1 MLFMR
6 NPNLFKQGMHNKC
19 FNKKEMLKWINYAIF
34 HALVSYLLCFYA
46 ITGSASRWNAPVMS
60 DGKPNGFW
68 VAGHVVYTSTVLI
81 SNWTLVH
88 QFHIHHL
95 PGFALI
101 CLMWFANFFFLALE
115 SSWFEPTL
123 FADVFRIFTPTFSQ
137 PITWLSLGMMMCQV
151 SIFEMISEQR
161 KFMRDERQREEFV
174 RKSLSKYDLN
184 EGGSRSAS

>member
-1 MLFMR
+1 MTSLPIIWYAIFDFEYEKDRKNNFNQNSLMIKNQFQPGDEMLFMR
-6 NPNLFKQGMHNKC
+6 NPNLYKQGMQNKC

-101 CLMWFANFFFLALE
+101 CLMWFANFFFLGLE

-123 FADVFRIFTPTFSQ
+123 FADVFRIFSPTFSQ
-137 PITWLSLGMMMCQV
+137 PVTWLSLGLMMC
-151 SIFEMISEQR
+151 
-161 KFMRDERQREEFV
+161 
-174 RKSLSKYDLN
+174 
-184 EGGSRSAS
+184 